1 LGAAALSRRL
11 RIEMRVKVEAAVSAV
26 LAVLAVLDERI
37 SGRIDLKLR
46 RGTLPSE

>member
-26 LAVLAVLDERI
+26 LAVLNERI